1 MAADLNTD
9 GLGNPIRHKRTTNF
23 NQIVHNYYASC
34 PHFYHE
40 IPIFGVMCP
49 SCLFS
54 GVGTYDSLTCG
65 LELEAVA
72 SPNFHF
78 DPIYSLCYAHQSDG
92 QPTLITW
99 QLLEFRCVV

>member
-1 MAADLNTD
+1 MLA
-9 GLGNPIRHKRTTNF
+9 
-23 NQIVHNYYASC
+23 V
-34 PHFYHE
+34 
-40 IPIFGVMCP
+40 PIFIMKSRFLGLCAP
-49 SCLFS
+49 HACFS